1 MIARRLIP
9 ILVITLAA
17 AGFFTRD
24 RWLPVGANSAN
35 YLGYIEGDT
44 VMIASPVAGR
54 IVARGAEQ
62 GHTIAKGTPVFEIDS
77 ATAKAELA
85 RATAAVAQARAQLD
99 NLRTGKRDPE
109 QQVTRAQRR
118 EAEASLAYAK
128 QEMQRASEL
137 ASSGTASRLRL
148 DQAAAQVQQWQ
159 ARVEQ
164 FAAAE
169 AVGNLGGRAQ
179 DIAAAEAGVAE
190 AGAVAAQASARLAD
204 LSPLAPFDGLVEN
217 AFYDVGEWVAAGQPV
232 VSLLAPDRIK
242 IRFFVPE
249 ATAGLAR
256 PGTQV
261 TFTCDG
267 CKADM
272 KAVITYAATQA
283 EFTPPVIYSQGARAK
298 LVFLVEAR
306 PVGDAAELRPGL
318 PVEVMPLAGESS

>member
-1 MIARRLIP
+1 MKKLIP
-9 ILVITLAA
+9 VLIVALAA

-24 RWLPVGANSAN
+24 VWLPAGANSAN
-35 YLGYIEGDT
+35 YLGYVEGDT

-54 IVARGAEQ
+54 IVARAAEQ
-62 GHTIAKGTPVFEIDS
+62 GHTIAKGSPVFELDT

-85 RATAAVAQARAQLD
+85 RAEAAVAQARAQLD
-99 NLRTGKRDPE
+99 NLRAGKRDAE
-109 QQVTRAQRR
+109 QDVTRAQRR
-118 EAEASLAYAK
+118 EAEASLAYAS
-128 QEMQRASEL
+128 QELQRAREL
-137 ASSGTASRLRL
+137 STTGTASKLRL
-148 DQAAAQVQQWQ
+148 DQAVAQVQQWQ

-179 DIAAAEAGVAE
+179 EIAAAEAKVAE
-190 AGAVAAQASARLAD
+190 AEAIVAQARARLAD
-204 LSPLAPFDGLVEN
+204 LSPLAPFDALVET

-249 ATAGLAR
+249 GAAALAR
-256 PGTQV
+256 PGTEIS
-261 TFTCDG
+261 FTCDG

-306 PVGDAAELRPGL
+306 ALGDAAELRPGL
-318 PVEVMPLAGESS
+318 PVEVAPLAGEGS